1 MRTKLFYVLIVMAL
15 MSAALLITNSRFK
28 LISHPK
34 RTAYVPDAAIDEVW
48 PTTSWTTQGPGIDLK
63 GKMFTLS
70 ANGGGI
76 RFYPPRYNTNTPDPW
91 SSSTPYKT
99 RTRPYTSTG
108 PYSSSTGPYSTN
120 RPDTSTGP
128 NSTNRPDTSTGPNST
143 NRPDTSTGPY
153 STNRP
158 HTTTRYPWTTAP
170 PFRGVSVCL
179 RYLSAYQVNIP
190 SLFTV
195 SPSTRPLTL
204 GVNFPNI
211 YVLPFQ
217 YYYSNTYLK
226 PYINFWSN
234 ISPEIW
240 NRVCL
245 TVDSVRNVAQVFS
258 GSNMSIRRVLTST
271 YVWSGEPVIDFP
283 GFDGQLT
290 DVQVWDYP
298 LRYKEVFNYMTR
310 GVYVMYRGSVI
321 TWSSIS
327 YSLRGNTLLED
338 IYEKQANQPIGSLQ
352 ERGRRPKGERKAR
365 EFLNVGERSKRN
377 RQRLK

>member
-1 MRTKLFYVLIVMAL
+1 MRTKLFYVPIVMAL

-28 LISHPK
+28 LSTHPK
-34 RTAYVPDAAIDEVW
+34 TTAYVPDAAIDEVW

-91 SSSTPYKT
+91 SSPTPYKT
-99 RTRPYTSTG
+99 STRPYTSTG
-108 PYSSSTGPYSTN
+108 PY
-120 RPDTSTGP
+120 
-128 NSTNRPDTSTGPNST
+128 ST

-158 HTTTRYPWTTAP
+158 ETSTGPYSTNRPDTSTGPYSTHPPYTTTRYPWTTAP

-204 GVNFPNI
+204 GVNFPNV

-240 NRVCL
+240 TRVCL

-258 GSNMSIRRVLTST
+258 GSNMSIRRVLT
-271 YVWSGEPVIDFP
+271 YQDVPRLCHHLVLH
-283 GFDGQLT
+283 QLLY
-290 DVQVWDYP
+290 Q
-298 LRYKEVFNYMTR
+298 RKH
-310 GVYVMYRGSVI
+310 
-321 TWSSIS
+321 
-327 YSLRGNTLLED
+327 
-338 IYEKQANQPIGSLQ
+338 PIGGHL
-352 ERGRRPKGERKAR
+352 
-365 EFLNVGERSKRN
+365 
-377 RQRLK
+377 

>member
-99 RTRPYTSTG
+99 RTRPY
-108 PYSSSTGPYSTN
+108 
-120 RPDTSTGP
+120 
-128 NSTNRPDTSTGPNST
+128 TSTGPNST